1 MKRMLTSLATTL
13 VTVYLAL
20 CGLLFLLQRQMVYLP
35 QYTRVAAASTDFAL
49 DRDGVVLRGW
59 RLNPGQ
65 PRALLYFGGNA
76 EEIGWQRERYA
87 RWFPGHTVYL
97 VAYRGYGASDGSPA
111 EAALKSD
118 ALALYDAIAGAH
130 GAVDVLAR
138 SVGTGVALHL
148 AARRSVG
155 RLALITPYDSLVAV
169 AAHHYPWMPVSWL
182 LRERFDAA
190 ADAAGVRAPAL
201 LLIARRDDI
210 IPPAHAE
217 RLAQAFPQPPTVQWL
232 DSDHN
237 TTEMDG
243 RFALALQRHFR
254 DVPWQHRP
262 QHPQETPPS
271 D

>member
-1 MKRMLTSLATTL
+1 MMRMLTSLSATIA
-13 VTVYLAL
+13 VAWLAL
-20 CGLLFLLQRQMVYLP
+20 CALLFLLQRQMLYLP
-35 QYTRVAAASTDFAL
+35 QSTRVPAASTDFAL
-49 DRDGVVLRGW
+49 ERDGVVLRGW

-65 PRALLYFGGNA
+65 SRALLYFGGNA

-87 RWFPGHTVYL
+87 RWFPGHTIYL

-111 EAALKSD
+111 EAALKAD
-118 ALALYDAIAGAH
+118 ALALHDRVAGAH
-130 GAVDVLAR
+130 AAVDVLAR

-148 AARRSVG
+148 AARRSIG

-169 AAHHYPWMPVSWL
+169 AGYHYPWMPVRWL

-190 ADAAGVRAPAL
+190 ADAARVSAPTL
-201 LLIARRDDI
+201 LLVARQDEI
-210 IPPAHAE
+210 IPPVHAE
-217 RLAQAFPQPPTVQWL
+217 RLARAFPQPPAVQWL

-243 RFALALQRHFR
+243 RFALALQRQFR
-254 DVPWQHRP
+254 DAAWQHRAP
-262 QHPQETPPS
+262 DPPEMPRS